1 MTTEKKLHRIEFHH
15 ESVEERVK
23 HFHEFKTPLTAE
35 EIHEQALR
43 CLHCGTPY
51 CSSSCPLHNRPVDWN
66 RLVREGKWRDAWE
79 YLPGGDEPHL
89 PVPLRSGLHAVPD

>member
-43 CLHCGTPY
+43 
-51 CSSSCPLHNRPVDWN
+51 
-66 RLVREGKWRDAWE
+66 
-79 YLPGGDEPHL
+79 
-89 PVPLRSGLHAVPD
+89 

>member
-51 CSSSCPLHNRPVDWN
+51 CSSSCPLHNRPGTVWSA
-66 RLVREGKWRDAWE
+66 RGSGVT
-79 YLPGGDEPHL
+79 PG
-89 PVPLRSGLHAVPD
+89 SA

>member
-43 CLHCGTPY
+43 CLQYVALGI
-51 CSSSCPLHNRPVDWN
+51 RPSAG
-66 RLVREGKWRDAWE
+66 R
-79 YLPGGDEPHL
+79 
-89 PVPLRSGLHAVPD
+89 

>member
-51 CSSSCPLHNRPVDWN
+51 CSSSCPLHNRPVD
-66 RLVREGKWRDAWE
+66 GKIVIDDAVKARME
-79 YLPGGDEPHL
+79 AYLEQYGARG
-89 PVPLRSGLHAVPD
+89 

>member
-35 EIHEQALR
+35 EIHEQSLR

-51 CSSSCPLHNRPVDWN
+51 CSPPARSTTAPWTGIVWSARGSGVT
-66 RLVREGKWRDAWE
+66 
-79 YLPGGDEPHL
+79 PG
-89 PVPLRSGLHAVPD
+89 SA